1 MMLKRRTRIR
11 RRLAGLTYEE
21 RTGAVC
27 DAPCQAAAQ
36 RERVQA
42 RALVRRGIIG

>member
-1 MMLKRRTRIR
+1 MLKRRTRIR

-21 RTGAVC
+21 RTGVVC

-36 RERVQA
+36 RERAQA

>member
-1 MMLKRRTRIR
+1 MLKRRTRIR

-27 DAPCQAAAQ
+27 DAPCQAAAH
-36 RERVQA
+36 RERVRA
-42 RALVRRGIIG
+42 RALSRRGIL